1 MSKQT
6 KQRMNE
12 FFFLARLFT
21 VIVFDKLLLLRS
33 KYYKTWPH
41 HKKKKNRFIYRA
53 QYRLEFFK
61 PQIISYFLQVL
72 FFDDFFSFLSTIT
85 VDQKVKMGEKKMN
98 KIIDR

>member
-72 FFDDFFSFLSTIT
+72 FFDDFFFFLIY
-85 VDQKVKMGEKKMN
+85 DQSRSKSKNGREEN
-98 KIIDR
+98 EQNN